1 LRLNFK
7 YFLNPTL
14 LLQFDDFGYITPY
27 EVHNLTLEDF
37 ERIFV
42 IDSARERLFGRL
54 LDLVSDVKGLG
65 ATEFYLWVDGS
76 FVTKKR
82 VPRDID
88 VVVFFRES
96 DIENMIDFLVPILS
110 NYENDLDIFFTTEQD
125 EWSWKEFFNTDRGYR
140 LKGFVQLKFAVSP

>member
-1 LRLNFK
+1 MF
-7 YFLNPTL
+7 
-14 LLQFDDFGYITPY
+14 QFGGWGYIEPP
-27 EVHNLTLEDF
+27 EVHVLTLEDF

-54 LDLVSDVKGLG
+54 LDLVSDLKGLG
-65 ATEFYLWVDGS
+65 ATGFYLWVDGS

-82 VPRDID
+82 FPKDID

-110 NYENDLDIFFTTEQD
+110 NYENDLDIFFTTKQD
-125 EWSWKEFFNTDRGYR
+125 EWSWKAFFSTDRGYR
-140 LKGFVQLKFAVSP
+140 LKGFVQLKFTASP

>member
-1 LRLNFK
+1 
-7 YFLNPTL
+7 